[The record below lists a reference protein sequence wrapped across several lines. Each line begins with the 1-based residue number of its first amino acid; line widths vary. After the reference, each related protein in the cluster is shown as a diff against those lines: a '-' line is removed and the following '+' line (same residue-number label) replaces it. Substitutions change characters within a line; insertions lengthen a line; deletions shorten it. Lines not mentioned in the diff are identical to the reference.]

1 MSCHDI
7 GHGMASVANVVL
19 DLYESGQ
26 INKDA
31 AIHLVNACRNGV
43 NWCDGNENEAFESVV
58 EAGYCG
64 LCFEKKEDLS
74 NIYDNDL
81 GYRVMYEVFRA
92 YDNTAAH
99 YILCPDCKAKV
110 IAEWKAKHSRQ

>member
-7 GHGMASVANVVL
+7 GRGMASVADVVL
-19 DLYESGQ
+19 ELYESGQ

-31 AIHLVNACRNGV
+31 AIRLVNACRNGV
-43 NWCDGNENEAFESVV
+43 HWCDGNENEAMESVV

-64 LCFEKKEDLS
+64 LCFEKKEGLS
-74 NIYDNDL
+74 NVCDNDL
-81 GYRVMYEVFRA
+81 GYPEKYQVFRA

-99 YILCPDCKAKV
+99 NVMCPECKARV
-110 IAEWKAKHSRQ
+110 IAEWKAKHGGL